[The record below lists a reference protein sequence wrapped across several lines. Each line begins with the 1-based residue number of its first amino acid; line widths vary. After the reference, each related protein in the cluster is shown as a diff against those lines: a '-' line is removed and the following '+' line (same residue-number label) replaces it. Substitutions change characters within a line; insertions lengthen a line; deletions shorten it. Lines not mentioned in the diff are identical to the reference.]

1 MCVTVS
7 VGVGGL
13 VALAPTASAKDGTY
27 TATVKIKQWD
37 EEARRAAAQ
46 KAANKGC
53 RDDGHDGAKIRV
65 RKGEKMATYRFDC
78 VAGTALD
85 L

>member
-1 MCVTVS
+1 LVAV
-7 VGVGGL
+7 GL
-13 VALAPTASAKDGTY
+13 VVGALAISVPAASAGDSTY
-27 TATVKIKQWD
+27 TATVRVKQWD

-53 RDDGHDGAKIRV
+53 RNDDHDRAKIRV
-65 RKGEKMATYRFDC
+65 RKGERAATYRFDC
-78 VAGTALD
+78 VAGTAID